1 MCIKIHEF
9 QSKDLLAKYGVPV
22 PRGDVASN
30 ADEVWSIC
38 RDLGGKAVIK
48 AQVYAGGRGKAGG
61 VRLVSS
67 PQEGYEYASS
77 IIGRRLVTVQTSPDG
92 APVQKL
98 LVEESIQVVQELYLA
113 LTVGRSFQGPVFIAS
128 SAGGM
133 EIEEVAL
140 NEPERIFNQAVD
152 IAVGLQPF
160 QGRRLALSLGLDS
173 HLVGLTSQLMSA
185 IYKLFMENDCSLI
198 EINPLV
204 VTADGSMVALDAK
217 VDLDDDALFR
227 HSDLAQ
233 LTDPDQEDHLEV
245 EASQSNIAYVKLG
258 GTVGC
263 LVNGAGLAMA
273 TMDLVKGVGASPAN
287 FLDVGGGA
295 DEMKVAKAVDIMLT
309 DSDVK
314 LVLVN
319 IFGGILRCDV
329 VARGIVEACE
339 KKACQIPFVVRMQGT
354 NVDEGKKILASS
366 QLNVTFALSLSEV
379 ATKLKVTLD

>member
-1 MCIKIHEF
+1 M
-9 QSKDLLAKYGVPV
+9 PV
-22 PRGDVASN
+22 PRGDIAFT
-30 ADEVWSIC
+30 ADEVLSIC

-77 IIGRRLVTVQTSPDG
+77 IIGSRLVTVQTSRDG

-98 LVEESIQVVQELYLA
+98 LVEESIQVAQELYLA

-173 HLVGLTSQLMSA
+173 QLVRLTSQLMSA
-185 IYKLFMENDCSLI
+185 IYNLFMENDCSLI

-204 VTADGSMVALDAK
+204 VTADGSIVALDAK

-233 LTDPDQEDHLEV
+233 LADPDQEDHLEV
-245 EASQSNIAYVKLG
+245 EASQSNIAYVKLD

-295 DEMKVAKAVDIMLT
+295 DEMKVAKAVEIMLT
-309 DSDVK
+309 DPDVK

-339 KKACQIPFVVRMQGT
+339 KKASQIPFLVRMQGT
-354 NVDEGKKILASS
+354 NVDQGKEILANS

-379 ATKLKVTLD
+379 ATKLKATLD